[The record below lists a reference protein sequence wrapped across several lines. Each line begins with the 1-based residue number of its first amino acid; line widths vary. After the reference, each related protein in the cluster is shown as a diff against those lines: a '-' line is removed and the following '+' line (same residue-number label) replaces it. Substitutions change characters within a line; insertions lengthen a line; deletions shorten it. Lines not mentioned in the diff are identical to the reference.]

1 MTGQGPEQHE
11 DGRAWVSGRGQGG
24 GSVVAW
30 AATAHPLAVE
40 SVRWVTAQA
49 AEGRGASARLD
60 CSGCAP
66 RWLPAMTPP
75 PRRCEPRSKRWRAR
89 RAMRWDAAMAG
100 ADRPACAAPSA
111 AQTAWGTS
119 PWTTMIRLRRRLLVG
134 PRGRGRGGPAPLGS
148 ATIPLIGGQALSLS
162 LSLSLS
168 HTHKHSHAR
177 VLASCNSS
185 TCAHVRARAH
195 TLTHPAHS
203 QIDTRTPCHAPS
215 PASSLDAQGRL
226 LRGTHGCMCTEAR
239 MDARVRTRT
248 QTHLHITCTA
258 THHSIPSAGCC
269 ACPPARMYNRRVHA
283 HVTPACKRAYMRRCV
298 GYIPCEYVRHVTCE
312 YTCEYT

>member
-1 MTGQGPEQHE
+1 MGEWS
-11 DGRAWVSGRGQGG
+11 RSGRGLCRGVGSDRTPTRRRVGAVGHGAGSG
-24 GSVVAW
+24 GSWGVR
-30 AATAHPLAVE
+30 AAGLLGLCAALAACND
-40 SVRWVTAQA
+40 S
-49 AEGRGASARLD
+49 S
-60 CSGCAP
+60 
-66 RWLPAMTPP
+66 TPP
-75 PRRCEPRSKRWRAR
+75 VRA
-89 RAMRWDAAMAG
+89 
-100 ADRPACAAPSA
+100 PVEKVACAASYALGRGDGRSGSPSLRRSIRRSNSMGYIAVDHHDSSEASA
-111 AQTAWGTS
+111 AGGAAGAREGRASASRERYYTS
-119 PWTTMIRLRRRLLVG
+119 HRR
-134 PRGRGRGGPAPLGS
+134 S
-148 ATIPLIGGQALSLS
+148 SSLS
-162 LSLSLS
+162 LSLSLTHT